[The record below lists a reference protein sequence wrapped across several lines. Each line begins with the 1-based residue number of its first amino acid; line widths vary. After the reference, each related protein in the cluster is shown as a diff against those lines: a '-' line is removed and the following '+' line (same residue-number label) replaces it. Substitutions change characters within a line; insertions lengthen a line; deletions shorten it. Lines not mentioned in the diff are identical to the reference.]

1 MFKSAV
7 DYPLMVKISLHISR
21 KAMTKM
27 IVPPNDIWTF
37 LIEHGFGKRIAR
49 IIFYFIRKHKEM
61 VLI

>member
-7 DYPLMVKISLHISR
+7 DYPLMVKSLHISP

-37 LIEHGFGKRIAR
+37 LIEHEFGKRIAR
-49 IIFYFIRKHKEM
+49 IIFTSSESIKKWY
-61 VLI
+61 